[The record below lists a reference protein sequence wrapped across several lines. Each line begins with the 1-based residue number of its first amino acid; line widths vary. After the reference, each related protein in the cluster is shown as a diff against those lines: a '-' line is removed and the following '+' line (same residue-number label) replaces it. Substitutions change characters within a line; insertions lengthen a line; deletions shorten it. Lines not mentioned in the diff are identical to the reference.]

1 MTEETNWID
10 KKNWILV
17 YRQYKGPETMDY
29 NFYTREEAMATFR
42 DVDMG
47 GRDIAVL
54 IDLVGREVQTLV
66 HPLDADVIDFPE
78 QEPQF

>member
-1 MTEETNWID
+1 
-10 KKNWILV
+10 
-17 YRQYKGPETMDY
+17 
-29 NFYTREEAMATFR
+29 MATFR
-42 DVDMG
+42 DVDMD